1 MTDEPN
7 TQIVGK
13 QQQHITQSTENK
25 NNNGPHLLSHSR
37 WISCCINM
45 TAHTVL
51 IVYDINA
58 FAACFP
64 LNSIRECCLIARIQ
78 TTNTFHRTL
87 YHLSASYNLSTFYI
101 SCNTNFPFRSHFFSS
116 ALHIW
121 YVVMGTG
128 TEPQPSTHENPE
140 GFRNEICGRGV
151 HYENGNFAFKP
162 INWLDFLSSLHFL
175 PISCYSI
182 RDAHDF
188 PFSDSNQSRQFA
200 AMLSTRIHQLTTKLC
215 KIACVF
221 RIDDIDSI
229 AMLLV
234 CSINLS

>member
-101 SCNTNFPFRSHFFSS
+101 SCNTNFPFRSHFF
-116 ALHIW
+116 L
-121 YVVMGTG
+121 
-128 TEPQPSTHENPE
+128 
-140 GFRNEICGRGV
+140 
-151 HYENGNFAFKP
+151 
-162 INWLDFLSSLHFL
+162 LHFIFGMSSWARAQNPNRRL
-175 PISCYSI
+175 MKIRKDFEMRFVGVVFITKTEIS
-182 RDAHDF
+182 HLN
-188 PFSDSNQSRQFA
+188 P
-200 AMLSTRIHQLTTKLC
+200 
-215 KIACVF
+215 
-221 RIDDIDSI
+221 
-229 AMLLV
+229 
-234 CSINLS
+234 